1 MFDQYESELTEVL
14 DQAETKLGCLAASSE
29 NETRKALAK
38 DLKSLLEA
46 ASDLS
51 KQLDVE
57 ARSGGD
63 ARAALSERQAP
74 LKARLRTARARF
86 TEAREEIDRENVLG
100 VRNPLNASAQSRG
113 RLVGAND
120 RLQQQ
125 NDLVRGAL
133 EIAHE
138 TEQTAIDITQE
149 LGRNRETIQSIRGHV
164 ADTSGSLGAARN
176 LIASMQKRE
185 VQQKIVLTFVA
196 AILVGAIGTVSYYT
210 FG

>member
-1 MFDQYESELTEVL
+1 M
-14 DQAETKLGCLAASSE
+14 
-29 NETRKALAK
+29 
-38 DLKSLLEA
+38 KSLLEA